1 MSDLPLNIF
10 AAVEQ
15 ALQVSELDPVLSFT
29 KFEAKDALMNYIYV
43 AIKAGQDYP
52 NPEGPW
58 LSQANINYAY
68 THSVGDPPSDY
79 YQTTAAFADGATVQG
94 NIVDYIKDLTHW
106 TREEA
111 EGFTVGRNNTN
122 RTIYHYNRGNSGS
135 SGGSVNTQ
143 PPLIAGAS
151 WAAPDDDVK
160 TFNIL
165 HPIQAGFLPAVR
177 PGKNGKIIPHPERYS
192 TFRIMNIEGDTIY
205 ATTNI
210 MVQSVVDARR
220 ETFTAS
226 GAADAPSGTYG
237 VESPR
242 QIQVSAVLLN
252 ADNFDWKRKWERVYD
267 EMARGSVLS
276 RKEWRLYFLYMA
288 EIYGGYPIAQTIS
301 TQAQGDQT
309 PMLTFQMY
317 VTEHYPL
324 PKLHVV
330 DETEGVYNYEGQSLS
345 ELLEDIAKLGL
356 LESMS
361 EYATDPPGSGDGT
374 GEEDYS

>member
-1 MSDLPLNIF
+1 MG
-10 AAVEQ
+10 VEQ
-15 ALQVSELDPVLSFT
+15 FLYDIAALDPALGLTKAGAEGILGSYIRNMMVRDGGFPDSDGNPLSVANIDYAFFDSNT
-29 KFEAKDALMNYIYV
+29 PAPNEFWQTYDARTSGSLNMGGITPFIVDLTGWTQAQAESYV
-43 AIKAGQDYP
+43 AAK
-52 NPEGPW
+52 
-58 LSQANINYAY
+58 
-68 THSVGDPPSDY
+68 
-79 YQTTAAFADGATVQG
+79 G
-94 NIVDYIKDLTHW
+94 N
-106 TREEA
+106 
-111 EGFTVGRNNTN
+111 GN
-122 RTIYHYNRGNSGS
+122 RTIYRANRGNSGS
-135 SGGSVNTQ
+135 SGGSVDPQ

-210 MVQSVVDARR
+210 MVQSVVDVRR

-237 VESPR
+237 TESPR

-276 RKEWRLYFLYMA
+276 RKEWRLYFLHMA
-288 EIYGGYPIAQTIS
+288 DIYGGYPIAQTIS

-317 VTEHYPL
+317 VTDHYPL
-324 PKLHVV
+324 PKLHIV
-330 DETEGVYNYEGQSLS
+330 DEAEGVYDYEGQSLS

-361 EYATDPPGSGDGT
+361 EYITDPPGSGDGT